1 MLKELLTNLK
11 SWEAWDFSAFKIEKD
26 DAEILIPILEKATPK
41 KPLVRETNGSEII
54 AKCPNCG
61 MYNHMDIPSIQEG
74 KHITTHC
81 PNCGQNLD
89 WRQPY
94 KML

>member
-41 KPLVRETNGSEII
+41 KPLVKAADGIEIM

-61 MYNHMDIPSIQEG
+61 MYNRMNISDIQEG
-74 KHITTHC
+74 KHITSYC

>member
-26 DAEILIPILEKATPK
+26 DAEILISILEKATPK
-41 KPLVRETNGSEII
+41 KPLVRAADGIEIV

-61 MYNHMDIPSIQEG
+61 MYNHMDISDIQKG
-74 KHITTHC
+74 KHITTYC
-81 PNCGQNLD
+81 PNCGQNLN